1 MVLAGVVVVGG
12 VVVLGGA
19 VPVWATMSSID
30 GGSIVPGLP
39 GRELASPECSPVTT
53 SRGSIAM
60 PWAVAQAMLSL
71 ISLVM
76 NDADE
81 QSMLG
86 WSKVWLTKPNALLLA

>member
-39 GRELASPECSPVTT
+39 GRELARPECSPVTT
-53 SRGSIAM
+53 SRGSMVSPCA
-60 PWAVAQAMLSL
+60 AAQALLSL

-76 NDADE
+76 NEAVE

-86 WSKVWLTKPNALLLA
+86 WSNVWLTNPNALL